1 MILFVFDNNIHVTYF
16 RSAQGKAGFQQ
27 IETPKTIPE
36 IGMNNELCLVP
47 PTNNPTSHIPWQVY
61 FVSNMEFP
69 DKICEGTILDH
80 KTVLTSADCGNL
92 IKHTGN
98 DDSNFF
104 VYAGFKD
111 ITAPDIT
118 RTTSASQV

>member
-1 MILFVFDNNIHVTYF
+1 
-16 RSAQGKAGFQQ
+16 
-27 IETPKTIPE
+27 
-36 IGMNNELCLVP
+36 MNNELCLVP
-47 PTNNPTSHIPWQVY
+47 PTVPPGFRQNPGTHIPWQVY

-98 DDSNFF
+98 DDSNFL

-111 ITAPDIT
+111 IRAPDIT
-118 RTTSASQV
+118 RSTSIEVALTTSASQV